1 MLKRKGLRQSH
12 VGELQENFRMNED
25 LCCFPR
31 EKLYGSKYLPQ
42 PANKDRKLRFPGKE
56 PQPQQQ
62 PTPGDETQPTP
73 IEAASIHKE
82 LQIVRDT
89 ISDDRSLIVIKI
101 SNRLSTI
108 AASLLDSE
116 NHIECRLAAL
126 IALELWENSGLPST
140 QGGVS
145 EFWRERLFIV
155 TPRHLQRVAVRN
167 QLERAG
173 FPGESL
179 FVDTVE
185 KMQGQETDAV
195 VYPHPHPAPTTLT
208 RTRSRLCAMA
218 CGVRTKQ
225 RVAPISYSR

>member
-56 PQPQQQ
+56 PQPQQ
-62 PTPGDETQPTP
+62 PTPSETQPAQT
-73 IEAASIHKE
+73 ESASIHKE
-82 LQIVRDT
+82 LQIIRDT

-140 QGGVS
+140 HGGVS

-167 QLERAG
+167 QLEKAG

-195 VYPHPHPAPTTLT
+195 VYIHTTHPTPTTLT
-208 RTRSRLCAMA
+208 RTCS
-218 CGVRTKQ
+218 
-225 RVAPISYSR
+225 

>member
-1 MLKRKGLRQSH
+1 
-12 VGELQENFRMNED
+12 MNED

-56 PQPQQQ
+56 PQPQQ
-62 PTPGDETQPTP
+62 PTPSETQPAQT
-73 IEAASIHKE
+73 ESASIHKE
-82 LQIVRDT
+82 LQIIRDT

-140 QGGVS
+140 HGGVS

-167 QLERAG
+167 QLEKAG

-195 VYPHPHPAPTTLT
+195 VYIHTTHPTPTTLT
-208 RTRSRLCAMA
+208 RTCS
-218 CGVRTKQ
+218 
-225 RVAPISYSR
+225 